1 MDLTGMIQNPVE
13 DQNSEQKLSKEEYA
27 ALKKQEREETWTG
40 TVGVQGWSVLAEVS
54 GFYDRA
60 V

>member
-27 ALKKQEREETWTG
+27 ALKKQEQIG
-40 TVGVQGWSVLAEVS
+40 
-54 GFYDRA
+54 RA
-60 V
+60 HV

>member
-27 ALKKQEREETWTG
+27 ALKKQERKNSDEAERNEED
-40 TVGVQGWSVLAEVS
+40 
-54 GFYDRA
+54 DRL
-60 V
+60 